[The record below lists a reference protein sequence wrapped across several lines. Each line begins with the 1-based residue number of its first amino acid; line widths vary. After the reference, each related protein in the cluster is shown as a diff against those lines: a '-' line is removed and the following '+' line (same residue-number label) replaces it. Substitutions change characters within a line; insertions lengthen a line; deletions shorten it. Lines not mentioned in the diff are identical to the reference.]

1 MRMTIDRMVIRN
13 FKGIRGGE
21 AGLQIDFGNVTNVYG
36 MNGTGKSTIADAFT
50 WVLFNKD
57 SHGNA
62 PGTDAFRDKPLD
74 ENGNEVH
81 NLDTT
86 VELYCRLDGH
96 PFNLRRT
103 QRENWVKKRG
113 CAEAVYQGNV
123 STYWINDVETKL
135 SDFKARI
142 GQITSEEVFRLIA
155 SLSAFN
161 ALDWKKR
168 REQLLALSGSDV
180 DGELLSRP
188 EYRPIADEVAQ
199 RSISIENLRKVLVDQ
214 RKRTNEEL
222 RMIPVR
228 IDEARKALPTLKE
241 TEIRDAEYIIKDSL
255 ADIERIEGYIAE
267 LKTRAGTG
275 DSRMKVLALEQELVS
290 IKRRL
295 NDEHIVARKRLQSE
309 ADLASDTFRRLSAL
323 LAESKKKLDE
333 DRTRLERKTSE
344 RDKLREKFA
353 AVRDTPAATA
363 ETVCPYC
370 GQDLPADSVKIANQK
385 LAAAKHD
392 ELMTIKQE
400 GKALSEVVAKLAT
413 TVQEDEADV
422 AECKANAEA
431 AMAERDAAYEKVH
444 AYPSSPDFDAEPRIA
459 EISAQLEDERAAMK
473 SSPDEKL
480 REYENRK
487 AELNDIIE
495 RNRAILAK
503 RDAGLDTQKRIEA
516 LEVQQ
521 KECGARVSELER
533 LIELCER
540 FIQDRCGALEASINS
555 RFPTVRWKLF
565 DIQIN
570 GGVVDCCMCMIQCD
584 SGLVA
589 YESANTAA
597 QINADIEII
606 NVLSNHYDLRLPLFV
621 DGFERVNVLADT
633 DSQLITLS
641 VSTDGELRIEKQEV
655 FANG

>member
-1 MRMTIDRMVIRN
+1 MRLTLEKMRIEN
-13 FKGIRGGE
+13 FKGIRE
-21 AGLQIDFGNVTNVYG
+21 LSIDFGNVTNVFG

-74 ENGNEVH
+74 ENGKEIH

-86 VELYCRLDGH
+86 VELFCKLDGQ

-113 CAEAVYQGNV
+113 YSEAQYQGNA

-135 SDFKARI
+135 SDFRARI

-161 ALDWKKR
+161 GLDWKKR

-180 DGELLSRP
+180 DGELLARP
-188 EYRPIADEVAQ
+188 EYRPLADEAAQ
-199 RSISIENLRKVLVDQ
+199 RNISVEDLRKVLADQ

-222 RMIPVR
+222 RIIPVR
-228 IDEARKALPTLKE
+228 IDEAKKALPILKE
-241 TEIRDAEYIIKDSL
+241 NEIRDAEYVIKDSL
-255 ADIERIEGYIAE
+255 TDIEHIDGYIAE
-267 LKTRAGTG
+267 AKAQAGAG

-290 IKRRL
+290 LKRRL
-295 NDEHIVARKRLQSE
+295 TDEHMAARKKLQSE

-323 LAESKKKLDE
+323 LAEVKKKLDE
-333 DRTRLERKTSE
+333 DKNRLNKKTAE
-344 RDKLREKFA
+344 RDKLREKFTT
-353 AVRDTPAATA
+353 VRDTPAATA

-370 GQDLPADSVKIANQK
+370 GQDLPPDSVAAANQK
-385 LAAAKHD
+385 LATAKREELAA
-392 ELMTIKQE
+392 IKQE
-400 GKALSEVVAKLAT
+400 GKALSEVVANLAM
-413 TVQEDEADV
+413 TVQEDEAEV
-422 AECKANAEA
+422 AERKAKADS
-431 AMAERDAAYEKVH
+431 AMADRDAAYEKVRE
-444 AYPSSPDFDAEPRIA
+444 YPAAPDFDAEPRIA
-459 EISAQLEDERAAMK
+459 EITALLEDERTAMK

-480 REYENRK
+480 RGYENRK
-487 AELNDIIE
+487 AELQTIID

-521 KECGARVSELER
+521 KEYGARVSELEQ

-540 FIQDRCGALEASINS
+540 FVQDRCGALEASINS
-555 RFPTVRWKLF
+555 QFPTVRWKLF

-570 GGVVDCCMCMIQCD
+570 GGIVDCCMCMIPCD

-589 YESANTAA
+589 YECANTAA
-597 QINADIEII
+597 QVNADMEII
-606 NVLSNHYDLRLPLFV
+606 NVLSDHYDLRLPLFV
-621 DGFERVNVLADT
+621 DNSERVNVLAHT

-641 VSTDGELRIEKQEV
+641 VSTDSALRIENDKEV
-655 FANG
+655 IAHG

>member
-1 MRMTIDRMVIRN
+1 MRLILDKMRIAN
-13 FKGIRGGE
+13 FKGISELEISFGE
-21 AGLQIDFGNVTNVYG
+21 SQTSIFG
-36 MNGTGKSTIADAFT
+36 MNGTGKTTLADAFS
-50 WVLFNKD
+50 WCLWNKD

-86 VELYCRLDGH
+86 VELYCRLDGQ

-113 CAEAVYQGNV
+113 YSEAQYQGNA

-135 SDFKARI
+135 SDFRARI

-161 ALDWKKR
+161 GLDWKKR

-180 DGELLSRP
+180 DGELLVRS
-188 EYRPIADEVAQ
+188 EYRPLADEVAQ
-199 RSISIENLRKVLVDQ
+199 RNISVEALRKVLTDQ

-228 IDEARKALPTLKE
+228 IDEARKALPVLKE
-241 TEIRDAEYIIKDSL
+241 TDIRDAEYIIKDSL
-255 ADIERIEGYIAE
+255 ADIERIETYIAE
-267 LKTRAGTG
+267 AKAQAGAG

-290 IKRRL
+290 AKRRL
-295 NDEHIVARKRLQSE
+295 GDEHMAARKKLQSE

-333 DRTRLERKTSE
+333 DKIRLERKTSE
-344 RDKLREKFA
+344 RDKLREKFVT
-353 AVRDTPAATA
+353 VRDAPVAAA

-370 GQDLPADSVKIANQK
+370 GQDLPPNSVEKANQK
-385 LAAAKHD
+385 LVDVKREELAA
-392 ELMTIKQE
+392 IKQE
-400 GKALSEVVAKLAT
+400 GKALSEVVANLAI
-413 TVQEDEADV
+413 TVQEDEAEV
-422 AECKANAEA
+422 AERKAKADA
-431 AMAERDAAYEKVH
+431 AMAERDAAYEKVRT
-444 AYPSSPDFDAEPRIA
+444 YPSAPDFDAEPRIA
-459 EISAQLEDERAAMK
+459 EITALLEDERTAMK

-480 REYENRK
+480 RGYENRK
-487 AELNDIIE
+487 AELQTIID

-521 KECGARVSELER
+521 KEYGARVSELEQ

-540 FIQDRCGALEASINS
+540 FVQDRCGALEASINS
-555 RFPTVRWKLF
+555 QFPTVRWKLF

-570 GGVVDCCMCMIQCD
+570 GGIVDCCMCMIPCD

-589 YESANTAA
+589 YECANTAA
-597 QINADIEII
+597 QVNADMEII
-606 NVLSNHYDLRLPLFV
+606 NVLSDHYDLRLPLFV
-621 DGFERVNVLADT
+621 DNSERVNVLAHT

-641 VSTDGELRIEKQEV
+641 VSTDSALRIENDKEV
-655 FANG
+655 IAHG

>member
-1 MRMTIDRMVIRN
+1 MRLILDKMRIAN
-13 FKGIRGGE
+13 FKGISELEISFGE
-21 AGLQIDFGNVTNVYG
+21 SQTSIFG
-36 MNGTGKSTIADAFT
+36 MNGTGKTTLADAFS
-50 WVLFNKD
+50 WCLWNKD

-86 VELYCRLDGH
+86 VELYCRLDGQ

-113 CAEAVYQGNV
+113 YSEAQYQGNA

-135 SDFKARI
+135 SDFRARI
-142 GQITSEEVFRLIA
+142 GKITSEEVFRLIA

-180 DGELLSRP
+180 DGELLTRP
-188 EYRPIADEVAQ
+188 EYRPLADEAAQ
-199 RSISIENLRKVLVDQ
+199 RNISVEELRKVLTDQ

-228 IDEARKALPTLKE
+228 IDEARKALPVIKDTV
-241 TEIRDAEYIIKDSL
+241 IRDAEYIIKDSL

-267 LKTRAGTG
+267 AKAQTCAG

-290 IKRRL
+290 VKRRL
-295 NDEHIVARKRLQSE
+295 SDEHMAARKKLQSE
-309 ADLASDTFRRLSAL
+309 ADIASDTFRRMSAL
-323 LAESKKKLDE
+323 LAEAKRKLDE
-333 DRTRLERKTSE
+333 DKAMLERKTAE
-344 RDKLREKFA
+344 RDRLREKFA
-353 AVRDTPAATA
+353 TVRDTPVATA

-370 GQDLPADSVKIANQK
+370 GQDLPSDSVETANQK
-385 LAAAKHD
+385 LAAVKRE
-392 ELMTIKQE
+392 ELASIKLE
-400 GKALSEVVAKLAT
+400 GKALSEVVANLAT
-413 TVQEDEADV
+413 TVQEDEAEV
-422 AECKANAEA
+422 AERKAKVDA
-431 AMAERDAAYEKVH
+431 AMADRDAAYEKVR
-444 AYPSSPDFDAEPRIA
+444 AYPSAPDFDAEPRIA
-459 EISAQLEDERAAMK
+459 EIAAQLEDERTAMK

-480 REYENRK
+480 RGYENRK
-487 AELNDIIE
+487 AELQTIID

-521 KECGARVSELER
+521 KEYGARVSELEQ

-540 FIQDRCGALEASINS
+540 FVQDRCGALEASINS
-555 RFPTVRWKLF
+555 QFPTVRWKLF

-570 GGVVDCCMCMIQCD
+570 GGIVDCCMCMIPCD

-589 YESANTAA
+589 YECANTAA
-597 QINADIEII
+597 QVNADMEII
-606 NVLSNHYDLRLPLFV
+606 NVLSDHYDLRLPLFV
-621 DGFERVNVLADT
+621 DNSERVNVLAHT

-641 VSTDGELRIEKQEV
+641 VSTDSALRIENDKEV
-655 FANG
+655 IAHG

>member
-1 MRMTIDRMVIRN
+1 MRLILDKMRIAN
-13 FKGIRGGE
+13 FKGISELEISFGE
-21 AGLQIDFGNVTNVYG
+21 SQTSIFG
-36 MNGTGKSTIADAFT
+36 MNGTGKTTLADAFS
-50 WVLFNKD
+50 WCLWNKD

-86 VELYCRLDGH
+86 VELYCRLDGQ

-113 CAEAVYQGNV
+113 YSEAQYQGNA
-123 STYWINDVETKL
+123 SIYWINDVETKL
-135 SDFKARI
+135 SDFRARI

-161 ALDWKKR
+161 ALDWQKR

-180 DGELLSRP
+180 DGELLARP
-188 EYRPIADEVAQ
+188 EYSSLADEAAQRNISIAD
-199 RSISIENLRKVLVDQ
+199 LRKVLADQ

-228 IDEARKALPTLKE
+228 IDEARKALPVLKG

-267 LKTRAGTG
+267 EKAQAGVG

-290 IKRRL
+290 VKRRL
-295 NDEHIVARKRLQSE
+295 SDEHMAARKKLQSE
-309 ADLASDTFRRLSAL
+309 ADLASDTFRRMSAL
-323 LAESKKKLDE
+323 LAEAKKKLDE
-333 DRTRLERKTSE
+333 GKARLERKTAE
-344 RDKLREKFA
+344 RDRLREKFA
-353 AVRDTPAATA
+353 TVRDTPAATA

-370 GQDLPADSVKIANQK
+370 GQDLPPDSVETANQK
-385 LAAAKHD
+385 LAAAKRE
-392 ELMTIKQE
+392 ELAAIKQE
-400 GKALSEVVAKLAT
+400 GKALSEVVANLET
-413 TVQEDEADV
+413 TVQEGEAEV
-422 AECKANAEA
+422 AECKAKADA
-431 AMAERDAAYEKVH
+431 AMADRDAAYEKVR
-444 AYPSSPDFDAEPRIA
+444 AYPSAPDFDAEPRIA
-459 EISAQLEDERAAMK
+459 EIASQLEDERTALK

-480 REYENRK
+480 RGYENRK
-487 AELNDIIE
+487 AELQAIID
-495 RNRAILAK
+495 RNRAVLAK

-521 KECGARVSELER
+521 KEYGARVSELER

-540 FIQDRCGALEASINS
+540 FVQDRCSALETSINS
-555 RFPTVRWKLF
+555 RFPSIRWKLF
-565 DIQIN
+565 NQQIN
-570 GGVVDCCMCMIQCD
+570 GSIVDCCMCMIPCD

-597 QINADIEII
+597 QVNADMEII
-606 NVLSNHYDLRLPLFV
+606 NVLSDHYDLRLPLFV
-621 DGFERVNVLADT
+621 DNSERVNVLAHT

-641 VSTDGELRIEKQEV
+641 VSTDSALRIENDKEV
-655 FANG
+655 IAHG